1 MAASAML
8 HRLNQQAPLLAG
20 AVILVLFGI
29 YLAAQISDWQRLV
42 QTPAEAVSD
51 PAPVVGV
58 APDLQ
63 QMEQLFGTPP
73 MAPAQAQVS
82 SLASTDFTLLGS
94 FVHAQ
99 PERSIAIIRR
109 AGGLPE
115 LFRPGAELDSGIS
128 LQTVYADRV
137 EISRNGSL
145 ETLYFPAS
153 RSAPLLPED
162 YPDYSEPTDA
172 QTEEPQDPDTAL
184 LQQQME
190 ALRQQLEAS
199 GATADETPSQ

>member
-1 MAASAML
+1 ML
-8 HRLNQQAPLLAG
+8 NRLNQQAPLLAG
-20 AVILVLFGI
+20 AVILVLFGV
-29 YLAAQISDWQRLV
+29 YLAAQINDWLRLV
-42 QTPAEAVSD
+42 QEPPEFVGDTAAVT
-51 PAPVVGV
+51 GV

-63 QMEQLFGTPP
+63 QMTQLFGTPP
-73 MAPAQAQVS
+73 LPQDQAQVS

-109 AGGLPE
+109 AGGTPE

-162 YPDYSEPTDA
+162 YPDYSGPTDA
-172 QTEEPQDPDTAL
+172 QAEEPQDSDTAL

-199 GATADETPSQ
+199 DAAANETPSE